1 MRQIRK
7 VLIALLL
14 PIGVALFIGSY
25 ASPIAGAHA
34 AEPEPIKVVYHLT
47 EGIDQAARAMVNI
60 RNHLQ
65 ADPTVKIVVVGI
77 GPGIDFML
85 DGAKDKRG
93 NPFDATI
100 EDLVSKGV
108 RFRVCGNTL
117 TAGGIDKSRVLP
129 EATIVTAGVAEIAR
143 LEAREGYVY
152 LRP

>member
-1 MRQIRK
+1 MKQIRR

-14 PIGVALFIGSY
+14 PFG
-25 ASPIAGAHA
+25 IAFFLTAHA
-34 AEPEPIKVVYHLT
+34 VGKQPIKVVYHLT
-47 EGIDQAARAMVNI
+47 EGIDQAAHAMGNI

-65 ADPTVKIVVVGI
+65 SDPTVKIVVVGN

-85 DGAKDKRG
+85 EGAKDRNG

-108 RFRVCGNTL
+108 KFRVCGNTL
-117 TAGGIDKSRVLP
+117 TAGRIDRSRVLP
-129 EATIVTAGVAEIAR
+129 EATIVPAGVAEVAR

>member
-14 PIGVALFIGSY
+14 PIGVALCMTAQAAGKQ
-25 ASPIAGAHA
+25 PIN
-34 AEPEPIKVVYHLT
+34 VVYHLT
-47 EGIDQAARAMVNI
+47 EGIDQAAHAMANI

-65 ADPTVKIVVVGI
+65 ADPTVKIVVVGN
-77 GPGIDFML
+77 GPGIDFMI

-100 EDLVSKGV
+100 QDLVSKGV
-108 RFRVCGNTL
+108 QFRVCGNTL

-129 EATIVTAGVAEIAR
+129 EATIVPAGVAEVAR
-143 LEAREGYVY
+143 LQAREGYVY